1 MYNFKMINS
10 DPVIYFYQLFDWVQF
25 MKLSGCLLPLD
36 VDTENNN
43 KETPSNQYQLTKQET
58 EDLVGCG
65 AFSLA
70 TDREQDVK
78 RTFSMEKQL
87 HGKTSVLKSFTLD
100 SGAVVSSVVNI
111 SCADQGKAQ
120 IGRIIHFLTMHDQ
133 LSGKETEFVT
143 INLYTSCKQD
153 LESLLY
159 YVDTT
164 LFEMKTV
171 AFNCLSFPLVTA
183 VDDENKSLLWILNI

>member
-10 DPVIYFYQLFDWVQF
+10 DHVIYFYQLFDWVQF
-25 MKLSGCLLPLD
+25 MKLSGRLLPLD

-111 SCADQGKAQ
+111 SCADQDKAQ

-143 INLYTSCKQD
+143 IKLYTSCKQD

-171 AFNCLSFPLVTA
+171 VFNCLSFPLVTA
-183 VDDENKSLLWILNI
+183 VDDENESLLWILNI

>member
-10 DPVIYFYQLFDWVQF
+10 DHVIYFYQLFDWVQF
-25 MKLSGCLLPLD
+25 MKLSGRLLPLD

-111 SCADQGKAQ
+111 SCADQDKAQ

-133 LSGKETEFVT
+133 FSGK
-143 INLYTSCKQD
+143 
-153 LESLLY
+153 
-159 YVDTT
+159 
-164 LFEMKTV
+164 
-171 AFNCLSFPLVTA
+171 
-183 VDDENKSLLWILNI
+183 

>member
-1 MYNFKMINS
+1 
-10 DPVIYFYQLFDWVQF
+10 
-25 MKLSGCLLPLD
+25 MKLSGRLLPLD

-111 SCADQGKAQ
+111 SCADQDKAQ

-133 LSGKETEFVT
+133 FSGK
-143 INLYTSCKQD
+143 
-153 LESLLY
+153 
-159 YVDTT
+159 
-164 LFEMKTV
+164 
-171 AFNCLSFPLVTA
+171 
-183 VDDENKSLLWILNI
+183 